1 MRRYIYLLTLASI
14 FAMPVNGAFAE
25 TKEKILTAMPAVK
38 AVTPI
43 PEAKVLP
50 PAPDI
55 VGLTLYGVLTETY
68 KNNPEINAMR
78 AELKSVDENY
88 SQAMA
93 GFKPVL
99 TGSADYSSSHS
110 SASRKHSDPKS
121 ISLDVSQ
128 SLYSGGSTMAEVRQS
143 ESKIKAARAKLN
155 LTEQKVLFDAVT
167 AYMNI
172 IRDEKIVELT
182 LNNEKVLTTHLKAVS
197 DRLKVGDVTKTDV
210 SQSEARLAKA
220 MAGRI
225 AAEGN
230 LKKSRAFFEKVVAL
244 NPDRLQK
251 PDINIT
257 LPTTLEEALTL
268 AQNNNPAIAVSQFT
282 QQAAKSQT
290 RMIEGELLPT
300 IDLTGS
306 VAKTFNPSLS
316 AAEVDNSRAIGVQAA
331 LPLYTGGATLSRIR
345 QSQQN
350 ENQQR
355 IDGVNTDRLVHQA
368 VIDAWEGLTSAAAET
383 KARQAQIDASKLALD
398 GVTVERDYGSRSTL
412 DLLDAEQEY
421 LDAQVAFTGAE
432 TDKTI
437 ATFDLLKSVGNLT
450 VTGLHLETPVYN
462 LDNLFQ
468 GGLFQNSKKSW
479 LHKQIHK
486 GK

>member
-1 MRRYIYLLTLASI
+1 
-14 FAMPVNGAFAE
+14 
-25 TKEKILTAMPAVK
+25 
-38 AVTPI
+38 
-43 PEAKVLP
+43 
-50 PAPDI
+50 
-55 VGLTLYGVLTETY
+55 
-68 KNNPEINAMR
+68 
-78 AELKSVDENY
+78 
-88 SQAMA
+88 
-93 GFKPVL
+93 
-99 TGSADYSSSHS
+99 
-110 SASRKHSDPKS
+110 
-121 ISLDVSQ
+121 
-128 SLYSGGSTMAEVRQS
+128 
-143 ESKIKAARAKLN
+143 
-155 LTEQKVLFDAVT
+155 
-167 AYMNI
+167 MNI

-182 LNNEKVLTTHLKAVS
+182 LNNEKVLTTHLKAVR

-230 LKKSRAFFEKVVAL
+230 LKKSRAFFEKIVAL
-244 NPDRLQK
+244 SPEHLQK

-282 QQAAKSQT
+282 QQAAKAQT

-432 TDKTI
+432 TAKTI